1 MMFQLCKDTSEPCPK
16 KMIKIRNVSS
26 SVVKVTGHGHSVK
39 SGECAFVHEDQQYLQ
54 RAISKGLVVVVGE
67 SAKEEKTPKK
77 KVRAPKE
84 QVSQEEVAAPQSS
97 DQEVKQ
103 DNPKPVEIQAAAQE
117 QQESTIQSETQTTV
131 VEAEAP
137 AVETVQ
143 DATVAQES
151 AGIPANEE
159 NQVDSNS

>member
-77 KVRAPKE
+77 RVRAPKE
-84 QVSQEEVAAPQSS
+84 QVSQEEVVVRQDSEQSQQRS
-97 DQEVKQ
+97 GQEETTSDVVDQELEKAETTQ
-103 DNPKPVEIQAAAQE
+103 DSASEVVRVEE
-117 QQESTIQSETQTTV
+117 K
-131 VEAEAP
+131 
-137 AVETVQ
+137 VET
-143 DATVAQES
+143 DLGKED
-151 AGIPANEE
+151 EFE
-159 NQVDSNS
+159 SNS